1 MRAMSIVAVW
11 PAVALCGADAVVITT
26 SSARAAG
33 TTDNKPRAASAKT
46 PARTIIFI
54 SIKSPTN
61 SMSEGDRKYLSNP
74 SLKRVKCGQNVIFRV
89 PDGTKYGFRDRI
101 SSANVI

>member
-1 MRAMSIVAVW
+1 
-11 PAVALCGADAVVITT
+11 VALCGADAVVITT